1 MKTEQNIFTRSLLTL
16 LSLFI
21 TLVAAGSF
29 IFLYLDTQL
38 PDVDELKTLQ
48 LQTPLRIYTVDGKL
62 ISEFGELHRTPV
74 TFEQI
79 PKPLINA
86 VLATED
92 QRYYEH
98 MGVDP
103 YGLMRAMTQLI
114 LTGTKSQGGS
124 TITMQV
130 ARNFYLTRKKTYL
143 RKLHE
148 ILLAMKIERQIS
160 KEKIL
165 ELYLNKIYF
174 GSRAYGVAAAAQA
187 YFGKELNQLT
197 LPEMA
202 LIAGLPKAPSAL
214 NPFVNQTAA
223 KDRRD
228 HVLHRMLERGY
239 ITKPTY
245 QKAISMPIKVAPRS
259 VTFGMDAPYVAE
271 MVRDS
276 LISQL
281 GENAYKGG
289 YSVFTTIDSRLQE
302 AANGSLQNTLV
313 AYDRRHGYRA
323 PQHNLG
329 AYQPGVLEE
338 WISALSELPPI
349 HGNRSAVVIKL
360 SDKLLTA
367 LLDNGQ
373 IVPVTLS
380 WNGTNISKSLF
391 KSGDVIRVEQAN
403 NSWKLSQIPEVEG
416 ALVAL
421 DPANGAIKALVG
433 GFSYAQSNFNRAIQA
448 QRQAGSSFKPFIYA
462 AALDKGYTLASLIE
476 DAPLEISDP
485 SVGIWRPQND
495 DHIFRGPIRLRAA
508 LINSVNLVTI
518 RLLQN
523 IGLSYT
529 VNYLT
534 RFGFDKKQLP
544 HGLSL
549 ALGTANVTPLQ
560 MAGAY
565 AILANGGYQ
574 VTPYLIDRIQDLHG
588 KVVYEANPKIVPP
601 ATAKKKEDDEEN
613 DNVASKT
620 SATSTGSQK
629 SEADK
634 VVNSTQA
641 TEFAPS
647 VISSEISYLMTTALQ
662 DVIKFGTGKQALSL
676 NRPDIAGKTG
686 TTNEKIDAWFCGY
699 NNHIVT
705 TAWVGFDQPRSLHE
719 YGAQAAL
726 PMWISFMKT
735 ALAGQPAKPLV
746 VPDNIISERIDPKS
760 GLLAGTF
767 QFNAITEFFEKDSVP
782 NQEAALSEEDNANE
796 TDESASKEKEAQLN
810 IADNE
815 TKKPIHEAEK
825 TTTPIAAKESNSAI
839 EKELDKELTKN
850 TENKTEKNSDSKKT
864 NVEEVS
870 SRPTSV
876 NKNTTHE
883 EVPVEEASH

>member
-1 MKTEQNIFTRSLLTL
+1 MPIMKTQQNIFTRALLTL

-21 TLVAAGSF
+21 TLVAIGSF
-29 IFLYLDTQL
+29 IFLYLDTEL
-38 PDVDELKTLQ
+38 PNVEELKTLQ

-98 MGVDP
+98 IGVDP
-103 YGLMRAMTQLI
+103 YGLMRAMTQLV

-148 ILLAMKIERQIS
+148 IMLAMKIERQIS

-202 LIAGLPKAPSAL
+202 LIAGLPKAPSTL

-239 ITKPTY
+239 VTKPIY
-245 QKAISMPIKVAPRS
+245 QQAILAPVKVAPR
-259 VTFGMDAPYVAE
+259 TLTLGMDAPYVAE

-281 GENAYKGG
+281 GDAAYKGG
-289 YSVFTTIDSRLQE
+289 YSVYTTIDSRLQE
-302 AANGSLQNTLV
+302 AANDSLQNTLV

-323 PQHNLG
+323 PQRNLG
-329 AYQPGVLEE
+329 AYQPGGLEE
-338 WISALSELPPI
+338 WMSALSELPPI
-349 HGNRSAVVIKL
+349 HGNRSAVVVKV
-360 SDKLLTA
+360 SDKLVTG

-373 IVPVTLS
+373 MVSVSLS
-380 WNGTNISKSLF
+380 WNGSAVSKKLF
-391 KSGDVIRVEQAN
+391 KSGDMIRVEQVDG
-403 NSWKLSQIPEVEG
+403 SFRLSQIPEVEG
-416 ALVAL
+416 ALVSL
-421 DPANGAIKALVG
+421 DPQSGAIKALVG

-448 QRQAGSSFKPFIYA
+448 ERQAGSSFKPFIYA
-462 AALDKGYTLASLIE
+462 AALDKGYTLASLVE

-495 DHIFRGPIRLRAA
+495 DHIFRGPMRLRAA
-508 LINSVNLVTI
+508 LISSVNLVTI

-523 IGLSYT
+523 IGLTYT

-534 RFGFDKKQLP
+534 RFGFEKKQLP
-544 HGLSL
+544 HALSL
-549 ALGTANVTPLQ
+549 ALGTASVTPLQ

-565 AILANGGYQ
+565 AVFANGGYQ
-574 VTPYLIDRIQDLHG
+574 VTPYLIDRIQDWHG
-588 KVVYEANPKIVPP
+588 KVVYEAKPKLAPVDL
-601 ATAKKKEDDEEN
+601 TDKKKSDEKEASVLATPPELPSN
-613 DNVASKT
+613 KVANLGQT
-620 SATSTGSQK
+620 DESAP
-629 SEADK
+629 A
-634 VVNSTQA
+634 A
-641 TEFAPS
+641 
-647 VISSEISYLMTTALQ
+647 ISPQIAYLMTTVLQ
-662 DVIKFGTGKQALSL
+662 DVIKYGTGKPAAVL
-676 NRPDIAGKTG
+676 NRSDIAGKTG

-699 NNHIVT
+699 NNHLVT
-705 TAWVGFDQPRSLHE
+705 TTWVGFDQPRSLHE

-726 PMWISFMKT
+726 PMWISFMRT
-735 ALAGQPAKPLV
+735 ALAKQPVQALV
-746 VPDNIISERIDPKS
+746 MPSGIISERIDPKS
-760 GLLAGTF
+760 GLLAGPF
-767 QFNAITEFFEKDSVP
+767 RLNAITELFQKDHTPDEEAPLDEEEGALNENKVEETILKETENNLNVTASDKKEVVPPSPVKKIDSVAK
-782 NQEAALSEEDNANE
+782 AAQPIV
-796 TDESASKEKEAQLN
+796 SASE
-810 IADNE
+810 
-815 TKKPIHEAEK
+815 KKPEK
-825 TTTPIAAKESNSAI
+825 
-839 EKELDKELTKN
+839 
-850 TENKTEKNSDSKKT
+850 
-864 NVEEVS
+864 S
-870 SRPTSV
+870 SLPD
-876 NKNTTHE
+876 
-883 EVPVEEASH
+883 VPVEDASG